1 MTKLN
6 RQYFEAL
13 DNNDELAPMR
23 EKFCLEKGLIY
34 LDGNSLG
41 VLPKATA
48 SHISQVITQQ
58 WGEGLIRSWNTHQ
71 WMEKPTKLG
80 DKVAQLI
87 GSKKAQVLVCDTT
100 SVNIFKLAAAA
111 VKMRPGRSKLITEIG
126 NFATDLYLLQGLA
139 KLLGNQVEVI
149 ALPREQVLSAIDED
163 TALVL
168 LTHVHFKTGAMWD
181 MASVTQMTQKKGALV
196 MWDLSHS
203 VGAMPINLDE
213 INVDLAVGCT
223 YKYLNGGPGSPAFL
237 YVAAQHQD
245 RFEQPLTGWLGHAKP
260 FDFED
265 DYQGAAG
272 IQQAMCG
279 TPPVLANAALEVAL
293 NLMLSVDMHL
303 VRVKSQLMGNL
314 FIQLIQQRCPQFEV
328 ESPTD
333 DEQRGSHVSLA
344 HTQGYAIMQALIAR
358 NIIGDFRA
366 PKTLRF
372 GFTPL
377 YLRYVD
383 LWDTVE
389 ALEDIMLQESWNQ
402 PEFLHRQAVT

>member
-245 RFEQPLTGWLGHAKP
+245 LFEQPLTGWLGHEKP

-344 HTQGYAIMQALIAR
+344 HTQVYAIMQALIAR